1 MIQVLADVLGNKCK
15 NVPGSQKALGIN
27 SEVWCVEP
35 SYIRRLGNF
44 EDCHLKKPN
53 ISQFW
58 VRTQEQG
65 VINNQRSFYIHHVM
79 HL

>member
-27 SEVWCVEP
+27 SAVWCVEP

-44 EDCHLKKPN
+44 EDCHLKNAILANFDPTRKN
-53 ISQFW
+53 
-58 VRTQEQG
+58 RA
-65 VINNQRSFYIHHVM
+65 
-79 HL
+79 